1 MIVMELA
8 KGGELSEYLQKTGKM
23 PEEKAKGTL
32 DHLWRPARRPGQMS
46 VVVKCRSNELVY
58 VHICL

>member
-32 DHLWRPARRPGQMS
+32 DHLGGQPHGPARPG
-46 VVVKCRSNELVY
+46 
-58 VHICL
+58 